1 MMENISSTILQRRFA
16 GLRVSTLLL
25 GFALFLALIGAAW
38 AAQTLVTLSQQRI
51 VTVRLSALMG
61 EFVDAEAR
69 KGADPETAR
78 QHIAAYLAATQKA
91 VDALGKHGTTVLVA
105 EAVVAGSARDAT
117 DELRADVAK
126 VMNSE
131 VKRHDR

>member
-1 MMENISSTILQRRFA
+1 MIGNISSTTIPRRFA

-25 GFALFLALIGAAW
+25 GFALLLALIGTAW
-38 AAQTLVTLSQQRI
+38 AAQTLVTLSRQHI

-69 KGADPETAR
+69 KGSDPETAR

-91 VDALGKHGTTVLVA
+91 VDTLGKHGTTVLVA
-105 EAVVAGSARDAT
+105 EAVVAGSAHDAT
-117 DELRADVAK
+117 DELRVDVAK
-126 VMNSE
+126 AMNSE
-131 VKRHDR
+131 SKRHDR